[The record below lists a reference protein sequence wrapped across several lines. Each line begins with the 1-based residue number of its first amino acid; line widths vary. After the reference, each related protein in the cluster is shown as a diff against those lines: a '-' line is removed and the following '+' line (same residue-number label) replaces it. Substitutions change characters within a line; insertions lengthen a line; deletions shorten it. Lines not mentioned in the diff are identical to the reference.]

1 MKKVKKKRRKNLY
14 TCGKNTR
21 GRNLSCFKND
31 KQDISP
37 PYKNLHTFTHSLNFP
52 LPEAQSSPLLLV
64 SKLLHKNAK
73 CSGFNL
79 HCCFFFFVNLK
90 EQMQL
95 GFLGGLSFSY
105 SLYFTSFKP
114 IKAPTKMAA
123 STAHS
128 LCPYGLYCRPNP
140 RHRYISCSVG
150 SPTPLGTRR
159 TKVPRKKSGRLDGAR
174 KSMEDSVQRKMEQFY
189 EGTAGPPL
197 RVLPIG
203 GLGEIGMNCML
214 VGNYDRYIL
223 IDAGVMFPD
232 YDELGVQKI
241 IPDTTFIKKWSHKI
255 EAVVITH
262 GHEDHIGALPWVIP
276 ALDSHTPIYASS
288 FTMELIKKRL
298 KENGI
303 FVPSRLKIFKTRKR
317 FMAGPFEIEPL
328 RVTHSIPD
336 CCGLVLRC
344 ADGTILHTGDWKI
357 DESPLDGKIF
367 DRQFLEDLSKEGVT
381 LMMSDSTN
389 VLSPGR
395 TISESSVADALLR
408 HISAAKGRIITTQFA
423 SNIHRLGSV
432 KAAADLTGRKLV
444 FVGMSLRTYL
454 DAAWKDGKAPI
465 DPSTLVKVED
475 IDAYAPKDLI
485 IVTTGSQA
493 EPRAALNLASY
504 GSSHSFKLNKEDVI
518 LYSAKVI
525 PGNESRVMKMLNR
538 ISEIG
543 STIVMGKN
551 EGLHTSGHGYRGEL
565 EEVLKIVKPQ
575 HFLPIHGELLFL
587 KEHELLGKSTG
598 IRHTTVIKNGE
609 MLGVSHLR
617 NRRVL
622 SNGFSSLGKENLQLM
637 YSDGD
642 KAYGTSTELCIDER
656 LRIASDGIIVV
667 SMEILRPQKIDGI
680 MENSLKGKI
689 RITTRCLW
697 LDKGKLLDALHKAA
711 HAALSSCPVNCPLG
725 HMERTVSEV
734 LRKMVRKYSG
744 KRPEVIAIALENP
757 AGVFS
762 DELNERLSGNYNVGF
777 EIPTLRK
784 VVDGHPKRSQP
795 NKIKAED
802 DSNLHL
808 ENTSEQSLEVSDG
821 EVEKL
826 LPEEDTTTSSPD
838 SLERHTP
845 NSEGSD
851 EFWKSFITSSSPVN
865 NLVNDN
871 NGLVPK
877 KEYKSQLKSD
887 GTASSGDD
895 SEMPSSQPKSSKPA
909 KRNKWKPEEVKKL
922 IKMRG
927 KLHSRFQVV
936 KGRMALWE
944 EISTSLMAE
953 GISRSPGQCKSL
965 WTSLV
970 QKYEESKGEKKSH
983 KEWPYFEDMS
993 KVFSDFEATAT
1004 K

>member
-1 MKKVKKKRRKNLY
+1 
-14 TCGKNTR
+14 
-21 GRNLSCFKND
+21 
-31 KQDISP
+31 
-37 PYKNLHTFTHSLNFP
+37 
-52 LPEAQSSPLLLV
+52 
-64 SKLLHKNAK
+64 
-73 CSGFNL
+73 
-79 HCCFFFFVNLK
+79 
-90 EQMQL
+90 
-95 GFLGGLSFSY
+95 
-105 SLYFTSFKP
+105 
-114 IKAPTKMAA
+114 MAA
-123 STAHS
+123 STALS
-128 LCPYGLYCRPNP
+128 LCPYIFSRRPGPKN
-140 RHRYISCSVG
+140 RYFSCSTG
-150 SPTPLGTRR
+150 SSTPIGTRR
-159 TKVPRKKSGRLDGAR
+159 TEVPRKYSGRLEGA
-174 KSMEDSVQRKMEQFY
+174 KTSMEDSVHRKMEQFY
-189 EGTAGPPL
+189 EGNAGPPL

-232 YDELGVQKI
+232 YDEPGVQKI

-276 ALDSHTPIYASS
+276 ALDPHTPIFASS

-303 FVPSRLKIFKTRKR
+303 FVPSRLKVFKIRKR

-357 DESPLDGKIF
+357 DESPLDGDVF
-367 DRQFLEDLSKEGVT
+367 DRQFLEELSKEGVT

-395 TISESSVADALLR
+395 TISERVVADALLR
-408 HISAAKGRIITTQFA
+408 HISNAKGRIITTQFA

-465 DPSTLVKVED
+465 DPSTLVKAED

-504 GSSHSFKLNKEDVI
+504 GSSHAFKLNKEDVV

-538 ISEIG
+538 ISDIG

-575 HFLPIHGELLFL
+575 HFLPVHGELVFL

-622 SNGFSSLGKENLQLM
+622 SNGFRSLGKENLQLM

-642 KAYGTSTELCIDER
+642 KAFGTSTELCIDER
-656 LRIASDGIIVV
+656 LRIASDGIVVV

-680 MENSLKGKI
+680 TGNSLKGKI

-711 HAALSSCPVNCPLG
+711 HAALSSCPVNCPLA

-744 KRPEVIAIALENP
+744 KRPEVIAIASENP
-757 AGVFS
+757 AGVLS
-762 DELNERLSGNYNVGF
+762 DELNEKLSGNSDVGF
-777 EIPTLRK
+777 GIPTSRK
-784 VVDGHPKRSQP
+784 VVDGHPKRRQP
-795 NKIKAED
+795 NKIRAEEDEVGVGGD
-802 DSNLHL
+802 D
-808 ENTSEQSLEVSDG
+808 
-821 EVEKL
+821 EVETF
-826 LPEEDTTTSSPD
+826 LPEEVTTTSSPD
-838 SLERHTP
+838 HTDS
-845 NSEGSD
+845 SEDSD
-851 EFWKSFITSSSPVN
+851 EFWKSFIISSPVDKLEN
-865 NLVNDN
+865 GN
-871 NGLVPK
+871 NGFVP
-877 KEYKSQLKSD
+877 
-887 GTASSGDD
+887 SSGDD
-895 SEMPSSQPKSSKPA
+895 FKRPYSKSKLLKPA
-909 KRNKWKPEEVKKL
+909 KRNKWKPEELKKL
-922 IKMRG
+922 IEMRG
-927 KLHSRFQVV
+927 ELHGRFQVV
-936 KGRMALWE
+936 KGRMVLWE
-944 EISTSLMAE
+944 EVSANLSAD
-953 GISRSPGQCKSL
+953 GVNRSPMQCKST
-965 WTSLV
+965 WASLV
-970 QKYEESKGEKKSH
+970 QKYEEIKSEKKSH
-983 KEWPYFEDMS
+983 EGWPYFEEMDRIL
-993 KVFSDFEATAT
+993 SDEFEATQQPQND
-1004 K
+1004 

>member
-1 MKKVKKKRRKNLY
+1 
-14 TCGKNTR
+14 
-21 GRNLSCFKND
+21 
-31 KQDISP
+31 
-37 PYKNLHTFTHSLNFP
+37 
-52 LPEAQSSPLLLV
+52 
-64 SKLLHKNAK
+64 
-73 CSGFNL
+73 
-79 HCCFFFFVNLK
+79 
-90 EQMQL
+90 
-95 GFLGGLSFSY
+95 
-105 SLYFTSFKP
+105 
-114 IKAPTKMAA
+114 MAA
-123 STAHS
+123 STALS
-128 LCPYGLYCRPNP
+128 LCPYILSRRPTP
-140 RHRYISCSVG
+140 RKRLFSCSVG
-150 SPTPLGTRR
+150 STTPIGTRR
-159 TKVPRKKSGRLDGAR
+159 TNVPRRSSGRLDGAR

-276 ALDSHTPIYASS
+276 ALDPHTPIYASS

-303 FVPSRLKIFKTRKR
+303 FVPSRLKVFKMRKR
-317 FMAGPFEIEPL
+317 FTAGPFEIEPL

-357 DESPLDGKIF
+357 DESPLDGNIF

-395 TISESSVADALLR
+395 TTSERVVADALLR
-408 HISAAKGRIITTQFA
+408 HISNAKGRIITTQFA

-432 KAAADLTGRKLV
+432 KVAADLTGRKLV

-465 DPSTLVKVED
+465 DPSTLVKAED

-543 STIVMGKN
+543 STIVMGRN

-575 HFLPIHGELLFL
+575 HFLPIHGELVFL

-598 IRHTTVIKNGE
+598 VRHTTVIKNGE

-617 NRRVL
+617 NRKVL

-642 KAYGTSTELCIDER
+642 KAFGTSTELCIDER

-680 MENSLKGKI
+680 IENSLKGKI

-711 HAALSSCPVNCPLG
+711 HAALSSCPVNCPLA

-757 AGVFS
+757 AGVLS
-762 DELNERLSGNYNVGF
+762 DELNEKLSGNSNVGF
-777 EIPTLRK
+777 GIPAVRK
-784 VVDGHPKRSQP
+784 VMDGHPKRREP
-795 NKIKAED
+795 NKIKAEN
-802 DSNLHL
+802 DSNLHI
-808 ENTSEQSLEVSDG
+808 ENTSEQNLIVGND
-821 EVEKL
+821 VETF
-826 LPEEDTTTSSPD
+826 LPEEVTTSSSPD
-838 SLERHTP
+838 HAERHTR
-845 NSEGSD
+845 STEDSD
-851 EFWKSFITSSSPVN
+851 EFWKPFIKSSSPID
-865 NLVNDN
+865 NLENDN
-871 NGLVPK
+871 NGFIPI
-877 KEYKSQLKSD
+877 EEHKSELKSD
-887 GTASSGDD
+887 DAASSGDV
-895 SEMPSSQPKSSKPA
+895 SELLSSQLKSSKPA
-909 KRNKWKPEEVKKL
+909 KRNKWTSEEVKKL

-927 KLHSRFQVV
+927 ELHSRFQVV

-944 EISTSLMAE
+944 EISASLLAD
-953 GISRSPGQCKSL
+953 GISRSPVQCKSR
-965 WTSLV
+965 WASLV
-970 QKYEESKGEKKSH
+970 QKYEVCSFSSV
-983 KEWPYFEDMS
+983 YF
-993 KVFSDFEATAT
+993 T
-1004 K
+1004 KLQVIYITIFIPG

>member
-1 MKKVKKKRRKNLY
+1 
-14 TCGKNTR
+14 
-21 GRNLSCFKND
+21 
-31 KQDISP
+31 
-37 PYKNLHTFTHSLNFP
+37 
-52 LPEAQSSPLLLV
+52 
-64 SKLLHKNAK
+64 
-73 CSGFNL
+73 
-79 HCCFFFFVNLK
+79 
-90 EQMQL
+90 
-95 GFLGGLSFSY
+95 
-105 SLYFTSFKP
+105 
-114 IKAPTKMAA
+114 
-123 STAHS
+123 
-128 LCPYGLYCRPNP
+128 
-140 RHRYISCSVG
+140 
-150 SPTPLGTRR
+150 
-159 TKVPRKKSGRLDGAR
+159 
-174 KSMEDSVQRKMEQFY
+174 MEDSVQRKMEQFY

-197 RVLPIG
+197 RVLPMG

-241 IPDTTFIKKWSHKI
+241 IPDTAFIKKWSHKI

-276 ALDSHTPIYASS
+276 ALDPHTPIYASS

-303 FVPSRLKIFKTRKR
+303 FVPSRLKEFKIRNR

-367 DRQFLEDLSKEGVT
+367 DRQFLEELSKEGVT

-395 TISESSVADALLR
+395 TISERSVADALLR
-408 HISAAKGRIITTQFA
+408 RISAAKGRIITTQFA

-504 GSSHSFKLNKEDVI
+504 GSSHSLKLNKEDVI

-642 KAYGTSTELCIDER
+642 KAFGTSTELCIDER

-667 SMEILRPQKIDGI
+667 SMDILRPQKIDGI
-680 MENSLKGKI
+680 TGNSLKGKI

-711 HAALSSCPVNCPLG
+711 HAALSSCPVNCPLA

-744 KRPEVIAIALENP
+744 KRPEVIVIALENP
-757 AGVFS
+757 AGVLS
-762 DELNERLSGNYNVGF
+762 DELNEKLSGNSDVGF
-777 EIPTLRK
+777 GLPTLRK
-784 VVDGHPKRSQP
+784 VVDGHPKRRQP
-795 NKIKAED
+795 NKIKAEED
-802 DSNLHL
+802 DSTLHL
-808 ENTSEQSLEVSDG
+808 ENASEQNLIVGDG
-821 EVEKL
+821 EFERF
-826 LPEEDTTTSSPD
+826 LPDEVTTTSSPD
-838 SLERHTP
+838 FGEGYTP
-845 NSEGSD
+845 NSEDSD
-851 EFWKSFITSSSPVN
+851 EFWKSFITTSSLDD
-865 NLVNDN
+865 NLEKDN

-877 KEYKSQLKSD
+877 EEHKSELKSD

-895 SEMPSSQPKSSKPA
+895 SEIPSSRPKSSKPA
-909 KRNKWKPEEVKKL
+909 NRNKWKPEEVKKL

-927 KLHSRFQVV
+927 ELHSRFQVV

-944 EISTSLMAE
+944 EISASLLTE
-953 GISRSPGQCKSL
+953 GISRSPAQCKYL
-965 WTSLV
+965 WASLV
-970 QKYEESKGEKKSH
+970 QKYEESKSEKKSH
-983 KEWPYFEDMS
+983 KGWPYLEDMN
-993 KVFSDFEATAT
+993 KVLSGFEATAT

>member
-1 MKKVKKKRRKNLY
+1 MQSVFPE
-14 TCGKNTR
+14 G
-21 GRNLSCFKND
+21 
-31 KQDISP
+31 
-37 PYKNLHTFTHSLNFP
+37 FP
-52 LPEAQSSPLLLV
+52 LSRRLSLSPR
-64 SKLLHKNAK
+64 
-73 CSGFNL
+73 
-79 HCCFFFFVNLK
+79 
-90 EQMQL
+90 
-95 GFLGGLSFSY
+95 
-105 SLYFTSFKP
+105 
-114 IKAPTKMAA
+114 MAA
-123 STAHS
+123 FGALS
-128 LCPYGLYCRPNP
+128 LCPCSLLWRPNP
-140 RHRYISCSVG
+140 TNKRSVSCSLG
-150 SPTPLGTRR
+150 SQTSTGTGRS
-159 TKVPRKKSGRLDGAR
+159 KVPRKRSGMKEGAR
-174 KSMEDSVQRKMEQFY
+174 TSMEDSVQRKMEEFY
-189 EGTAGPPL
+189 EGSDGPPL

-241 IPDTTFIKKWSHKI
+241 TPDTTFIKRWSHKI

-276 ALDSHTPIYASS
+276 ALDSRTPIFASS

-303 FVPSRLKIFKTRKR
+303 FVSSRLKLFRTRRK
-317 FMAGPFEIEPL
+317 FMAGPFEIEPI

-357 DESPLDGKIF
+357 DETPLDGKVF
-367 DRQFLEDLSKEGVT
+367 DREALEELSKEGVT

-389 VLSPGR
+389 ILSPGR
-395 TISESSVADALLR
+395 TMSESVVADALLR
-408 HISAAKGRIITTQFA
+408 RISAAKGRVITTQFA

-465 DPSTLVKVED
+465 DPSTLFSVKVED
-475 IDAYAPKDLI
+475 IDAYAPKDLL

-504 GSSHSFKLNKEDVI
+504 GGSHSLKLTKEDVI

-543 STIVMGKN
+543 TPIVMGKN
-551 EGLHTSGHGYRGEL
+551 ECLHTSGHGHRGEL
-565 EEVLKIVKPQ
+565 EEILQIVKPQ

-587 KEHELLGKSTG
+587 KEHELLGRSTG
-598 IRHTTVIKNGE
+598 IRHTCVIKNGE

-622 SNGFSSLGKENLQLM
+622 SSGFTSLGKESLQLM

-642 KAYGTSTELCIDER
+642 KAFGTSTELCIDER
-656 LRIASDGIIVV
+656 QRIALDGIIVV
-667 SMEILRPQKIDGI
+667 SMEILRGQDADGLI
-680 MENSLKGKI
+680 ENSLKGKI

-711 HAALSSCPVNCPLG
+711 HAALSSCPVNCPLA
-725 HMERTVSEV
+725 HMERTVAEV

-744 KRPEVIAIALENP
+744 KRPEVIAIAVENP
-757 AGVFS
+757 EAVLS
-762 DELNERLSGNYNVGF
+762 DELNARLSGKSHVDFGMSA
-777 EIPTLRK
+777 LRK
-784 VVDGHPKRSQP
+784 VVDGRQKEIDGHPKEKQSNR
-795 NKIKAED
+795 KRAEED
-802 DSNLHL
+802 IASIHL
-808 ENTSEQSLEVSDG
+808 ENTSQQSLEG
-821 EVEKL
+821 EYTELESL
-826 LPEEDTTTSSPD
+826 LPEEDTTISSSSLTEQLLPD
-838 SLERHTP
+838 S
-845 NSEGSD
+845 NDSD
-851 EFWKSFITSSSPVN
+851 DFWKVFTSSSPVDK
-865 NLVNDN
+865 VAKAN
-871 NGLVPK
+871 NGFVPHTK
-877 KEYKSQLKSD
+877 HVSQVEKV
-887 GTASSGDD
+887 GTESGKDD
-895 SEMPSSQPKSSKPA
+895 SLKLSNAQPKSKPV
-909 KRNKWKPEEVKKL
+909 KRNKWKPEDVKKL

-927 KLHSRFQVV
+927 ELHSRFQVV

-944 EISTSLMAE
+944 EISGNLLGD
-953 GISRSPGQCKSL
+953 GITRSAGECKSL

-970 QKYEESKGEKKSH
+970 QKYEETKSGKKS
-983 KEWPYFEDMS
+983 KKSWPYFEEMDR
-993 KVFSDFEATAT
+993 VFSDTDAMAT

>member
-1 MKKVKKKRRKNLY
+1 
-14 TCGKNTR
+14 
-21 GRNLSCFKND
+21 
-31 KQDISP
+31 
-37 PYKNLHTFTHSLNFP
+37 
-52 LPEAQSSPLLLV
+52 
-64 SKLLHKNAK
+64 
-73 CSGFNL
+73 
-79 HCCFFFFVNLK
+79 
-90 EQMQL
+90 
-95 GFLGGLSFSY
+95 
-105 SLYFTSFKP
+105 
-114 IKAPTKMAA
+114 MAA
-123 STAHS
+123 FSALS
-128 LCPYGLYCRPNP
+128 LCPYGFTCRPSP
-140 RHRYISCSVG
+140 RKRSILCSV
-150 SPTPLGTRR
+150 SSSTTLGTH
-159 TKVPRKKSGRLDGAR
+159 TSKVPRKRSGRLEGAG
-174 KSMEDSVQRKMEQFY
+174 KSMEDSVKRKLEQFY
-189 EGTAGPPL
+189 EGSSGPPL

-241 IPDTTFIKKWSHKI
+241 IPDTTFIKRWSHKI
-255 EAVVITH
+255 EAVIITH

-303 FVPSRLKIFKTRKR
+303 FVPSRLNIFKTRRK
-317 FMAGPFEIEPL
+317 FMAGPFEVEPIT
-328 RVTHSIPD
+328 VTHSIPD

-357 DESPLDGKIF
+357 DESPLDGKVF
-367 DRQFLEDLSKEGVT
+367 DRQALEELSKEGVT

-389 VLSPGR
+389 VMSPGR
-395 TISESSVADALLR
+395 TISETVVADSLLR
-408 HISAAKGRIITTQFA
+408 RISAAKGRVITTQFA

-475 IDAYAPKDLI
+475 IDAYAPKDLL

-504 GSSHSFKLNKEDVI
+504 GSSHSFKLTKEDII

-538 ISEIG
+538 ISDIG
-543 STIVMGKN
+543 STIVMGRN
-551 EGLHTSGHGYRGEL
+551 EMLHTSGHGYRGEL
-565 EEVLKIVKPQ
+565 EEVLKLVKPQ

-622 SNGFSSLGKENLQLM
+622 SNGFISLGKESLQLM
-637 YSDGD
+637 YCDGD
-642 KAYGTSTELCIDER
+642 KAFGTSTELCIEER

-667 SMEILRPQKIDGI
+667 SMEILRPQNDDL
-680 MENSLKGKI
+680 MENRLRGKI

-697 LDKGKLLDALHKAA
+697 LDKGKLLDAIYRAA
-711 HAALSSCPVNCPLG
+711 HAALSSCPVNCPLA

-744 KRPEVIAIALENP
+744 KRPEVITVATENP
-757 AGVFS
+757 AAVLS
-762 DELNERLSGNYNVGF
+762 NDLSERLSGDSHVGF
-777 EIPTLRK
+777 GVSALRK
-784 VVDGHPKRSQP
+784 VVEKHPKSSLS
-795 NKIKAED
+795 NKMQAEG
-802 DSNLHL
+802 SHIR
-808 ENTSEQSLEVSDG
+808 EKSEHNLEVDDTEDG
-821 EVEKL
+821 TL
-826 LPEEDTTTSSPD
+826 LPEEDTPVSSLD
-838 SLERHTP
+838 STERLASKT
-845 NSEGSD
+845 EDSD
-851 EFWKSFITSSSPVN
+851 DFWKTFVKSPSPVESEA
-865 NLVNDN
+865 DSR
-871 NGLVPK
+871 GHITEI
-877 KEYKSQLKSD
+877 KED
-887 GTASSGDD
+887 GSESSGDD
-895 SEMPSSQPKSSKPA
+895 SKTENSLPKSSKRV
-909 KRNKWKPEEVKKL
+909 KGNKWKPEEVKQL
-922 IKMRG
+922 IRMRG
-927 KLHSRFQVV
+927 ELHARFQVV

-944 EISTSLMAE
+944 EISASLMAD
-953 GISRSPGQCKSL
+953 GINRSPGQCKSL
-965 WTSLV
+965 WASLV
-970 QKYEESKGEKKSH
+970 RKYEESKNVKKIRKS
-983 KEWPYFEDMS
+983 WPYFEDVS
-993 KVFSDFEATAT
+993 NILSDSAATAT

>member
-1 MKKVKKKRRKNLY
+1 MQSV
-14 TCGKNTR
+14 
-21 GRNLSCFKND
+21 
-31 KQDISP
+31 
-37 PYKNLHTFTHSLNFP
+37 FP
-52 LPEAQSSPLLLV
+52 EGSPL
-64 SKLLHKNAK
+64 SRR
-73 CSGFNL
+73 
-79 HCCFFFFVNLK
+79 
-90 EQMQL
+90 
-95 GFLGGLSFSY
+95 LSLS
-105 SLYFTSFKP
+105 P
-114 IKAPTKMAA
+114 RMAA
-123 STAHS
+123 FGTLS
-128 LCPYGLYCRPNP
+128 LCPCSLLWRPNP
-140 RHRYISCSVG
+140 TNKRSVSCSLG
-150 SPTPLGTRR
+150 SQTSTGAARS
-159 TKVPRKKSGRLDGAR
+159 KVPRKRSGIKEGAR
-174 KSMEDSVQRKMEQFY
+174 TSMEDSVQRKMEEFY
-189 EGTAGPPL
+189 EGSDGPPL

-241 IPDTTFIKKWSHKI
+241 TPDTSFIKRWSHKI

-276 ALDSHTPIYASS
+276 ALDSRTPIFASS

-303 FVPSRLKIFKTRKR
+303 FVSSRLKVFRTRRK
-317 FMAGPFEIEPL
+317 FIAGPFEIEPI

-357 DESPLDGKIF
+357 DETPLDGKVF
-367 DRQFLEDLSKEGVT
+367 DREALEELSNEGVT

-389 VLSPGR
+389 ILSPGR
-395 TISESSVADALLR
+395 TMSESVVADALLR
-408 HISAAKGRIITTQFA
+408 RISAAKGRVITTQFA

-475 IDAYAPKDLI
+475 IDAYAPKDLL

-504 GSSHSFKLNKEDVI
+504 GGSHSLKLSKEDII

-543 STIVMGKN
+543 TPIVMGKN
-551 EGLHTSGHGYRGEL
+551 ECLHTSGHGHRGEL
-565 EEVLKIVKPQ
+565 EEILQIVKPQ

-587 KEHELLGKSTG
+587 KEHELLGRSTG
-598 IRHTTVIKNGE
+598 IRHTCVIKNGE

-622 SNGFSSLGKENLQLM
+622 SSGFTSLGKESLQLM

-642 KAYGTSTELCIDER
+642 KAFGTSTELCIDER
-656 LRIASDGIIVV
+656 QRIALDGIIVI
-667 SMEILRPQKIDGI
+667 SMEILRGQDADGLI
-680 MENSLKGKI
+680 ENSLKGKI

-711 HAALSSCPVNCPLG
+711 HAALSSCPVNCPLA
-725 HMERTVSEV
+725 HMERTVAEV

-744 KRPEVIAIALENP
+744 KRPEVIAIAVENP
-757 AGVFS
+757 EAVLS
-762 DELNERLSGNYNVGF
+762 DELNARLSGKSHVDFGM
-777 EIPTLRK
+777 PALRK
-784 VVDGHPKRSQP
+784 VVDGRLKEIDGHPKEKQSDRMH
-795 NKIKAED
+795 AEED
-802 DSNLHL
+802 IASIHL
-808 ENTSEQSLEVSDG
+808 ENTSQQGEYTELER
-821 EVEKL
+821 L
-826 LPEEDTTTSSPD
+826 LPEEDTTTSSSSSTEQLLPD
-838 SLERHTP
+838 S
-845 NSEGSD
+845 NDSD
-851 EFWKSFITSSSPVN
+851 DFWKVFTSSSPVDK
-865 NLVNDN
+865 VAKAN
-871 NGLVPK
+871 NGFVPHTK
-877 KEYKSQLKSD
+877 HVSQVEKV
-887 GTASSGDD
+887 GTESVKDD
-895 SEMPSSQPKSSKPA
+895 SLKLSNAQPKSKPV
-909 KRNKWKPEEVKKL
+909 KRNKWKPEDVKKL

-927 KLHSRFQVV
+927 ELHSRFQVV

-944 EISTSLMAE
+944 EISGNLLGD
-953 GISRSPGQCKSL
+953 GITRSAGECKSL

-970 QKYEESKGEKKSH
+970 QKYEETKSGKKSR
-983 KEWPYFEDMS
+983 KSWPYFEEMDR
-993 KVFSDFEATAT
+993 VFSDTDAMAT

>member
-1 MKKVKKKRRKNLY
+1 
-14 TCGKNTR
+14 
-21 GRNLSCFKND
+21 
-31 KQDISP
+31 
-37 PYKNLHTFTHSLNFP
+37 
-52 LPEAQSSPLLLV
+52 
-64 SKLLHKNAK
+64 
-73 CSGFNL
+73 
-79 HCCFFFFVNLK
+79 
-90 EQMQL
+90 MQL
-95 GFLGGLSFSY
+95 GFLGGLSLS
-105 SLYFTSFKP
+105 TSKLSQ
-114 IKAPTKMAA
+114 KMAA
-123 STAHS
+123 CIALSP
-128 LCPYGLYCRPNP
+128 CPYAFSCRRSP
-140 RHRYISCSVG
+140 RRRSISFSL
-150 SPTPLGTRR
+150 SSATPSGARR
-159 TKVPRKKSGRLDGAR
+159 TKVPRKRSGRLEGVG

-189 EGTAGPPL
+189 EGATGPPL

-214 VGNYDRYIL
+214 VGHYDRYIL

-241 IPDTTFIKKWSHKI
+241 IPDTTFIKRWSHKI

-276 ALDSHTPIYASS
+276 ALDSCTPIYASS

-303 FVPSRLKIFKTRKR
+303 FVPSRLKVFRTRRR
-317 FMAGPFEIEPL
+317 FMAGPFEIEPI

-357 DESPLDGKIF
+357 DESPLDGKVF
-367 DRQFLEDLSKEGVT
+367 DREALEELSKEGVT

-389 VLSPGR
+389 VMSPGR
-395 TISESSVADALLR
+395 TISEQTVADALLR

-504 GSSHSFKLNKEDVI
+504 GGSHSFKLTKEDVI

-543 STIVMGKN
+543 SNIVMGKN

-565 EEVLKIVKPQ
+565 EEVLQIVKPQ

-598 IRHTTVIKNGE
+598 IRHTTVIRNGE

-622 SNGFSSLGKENLQLM
+622 SSGFISLGKENLQLM

-642 KAYGTSTELCIDER
+642 KAFGTSSELCIDER

-667 SMEILRPQKIDGI
+667 SMEILRPQKVNGI
-680 MENSLKGKI
+680 IENSIKGKI

-711 HAALSSCPVNCPLG
+711 HAALSSCPVSCPLA

-744 KRPEVIAIALENP
+744 KRPEVIAIAIENP
-757 AGVFS
+757 AGVLA
-762 DELNERLSGNYNVGF
+762 DELNAKLSVGDATTSIDLG
-777 EIPTLRK
+777 ETYSSS
-784 VVDGHPKRSQP
+784 V
-795 NKIKAED
+795 E
-802 DSNLHL
+802 DSN
-808 ENTSEQSLEVSDG
+808 D
-821 EVEKL
+821 
-826 LPEEDTTTSSPD
+826 
-838 SLERHTP
+838 
-845 NSEGSD
+845 
-851 EFWKSFITSSSPVN
+851 FWKSFITPSTSSSLVDEIDTDGFVPEEQNKVGIN
-865 NLVNDN
+865 NDDTESNEDELDMPN
-871 NGLVPK
+871 
-877 KEYKSQLKSD
+877 SQS
-887 GTASSGDD
+887 
-895 SEMPSSQPKSSKPA
+895 KSSKRA
-909 KRNKWKPEEVKKL
+909 KRNKWKPGEVKKL
-922 IKMRG
+922 ITLRG
-927 KLHSRFQVV
+927 ELHDRFKVV

-944 EISTSLMAE
+944 EISTSLVAND
-953 GISRSPGQCKSL
+953 IDRSPGQCKSL
-965 WTSLV
+965 WASLV
-970 QKYEESKGEKKSH
+970 QKYEESMSDEKSQKD
-983 KEWPYFEDMS
+983 WPYFEDM
-993 KVFSDFEATAT
+993 KRVLSDNKTMTT

>member
-1 MKKVKKKRRKNLY
+1 
-14 TCGKNTR
+14 
-21 GRNLSCFKND
+21 
-31 KQDISP
+31 
-37 PYKNLHTFTHSLNFP
+37 
-52 LPEAQSSPLLLV
+52 
-64 SKLLHKNAK
+64 
-73 CSGFNL
+73 
-79 HCCFFFFVNLK
+79 
-90 EQMQL
+90 
-95 GFLGGLSFSY
+95 
-105 SLYFTSFKP
+105 
-114 IKAPTKMAA
+114 MAA
-123 STAHS
+123 STALS
-128 LCPYGLYCRPNP
+128 LCPYILSRRPTP
-140 RHRYISCSVG
+140 RKRLFSCSVG
-150 SPTPLGTRR
+150 STTPIGTRR
-159 TKVPRKKSGRLDGAR
+159 TNVPRRSSGRLDGAR

-276 ALDSHTPIYASS
+276 ALDPHTPIYASS

-303 FVPSRLKIFKTRKR
+303 FVPSRLKVFKMRKR
-317 FMAGPFEIEPL
+317 FTAGPFEIEPL

-357 DESPLDGKIF
+357 DESPLDGNIF

-395 TISESSVADALLR
+395 TTSERVVADALLR
-408 HISAAKGRIITTQFA
+408 HISNAKGRIITTQFA

-432 KAAADLTGRKLV
+432 KVAADLTGRKLV

-465 DPSTLVKVED
+465 DPSTLVKAED

-543 STIVMGKN
+543 STIVMGRN

-575 HFLPIHGELLFL
+575 HFLPIHGELVFL

-598 IRHTTVIKNGE
+598 VRHTTVIKNGE

-617 NRRVL
+617 NRKVL

-642 KAYGTSTELCIDER
+642 KAFGTSTELCIDER

-680 MENSLKGKI
+680 IENSLKGKI

-711 HAALSSCPVNCPLG
+711 HAALSSCPVNCPLA

-757 AGVFS
+757 AGVLS
-762 DELNERLSGNYNVGF
+762 DELNEKLSGNSNVGF
-777 EIPTLRK
+777 GIPAVRK
-784 VVDGHPKRSQP
+784 VMDGHPKRREP
-795 NKIKAED
+795 NKIKAEN
-802 DSNLHL
+802 DSNLHI
-808 ENTSEQSLEVSDG
+808 ENTSEQNLIGWSMSSCLIPFKLSLFHASVYCMISVHRYHICVYIFG
-821 EVEKL
+821 NPLMFIL
-826 LPEEDTTTSSPD
+826 L
-838 SLERHTP
+838 
-845 NSEGSD
+845 
-851 EFWKSFITSSSPVN
+851 
-865 NLVNDN
+865 
-871 NGLVPK
+871 
-877 KEYKSQLKSD
+877 LKHHC
-887 GTASSGDD
+887 
-895 SEMPSSQPKSSKPA
+895 
-909 KRNKWKPEEVKKL
+909 N
-922 IKMRG
+922 
-927 KLHSRFQVV
+927 
-936 KGRMALWE
+936 
-944 EISTSLMAE
+944 
-953 GISRSPGQCKSL
+953 
-965 WTSLV
+965 
-970 QKYEESKGEKKSH
+970 
-983 KEWPYFEDMS
+983 
-993 KVFSDFEATAT
+993 
-1004 K
+1004 

>member
-1 MKKVKKKRRKNLY
+1 
-14 TCGKNTR
+14 
-21 GRNLSCFKND
+21 
-31 KQDISP
+31 
-37 PYKNLHTFTHSLNFP
+37 
-52 LPEAQSSPLLLV
+52 
-64 SKLLHKNAK
+64 
-73 CSGFNL
+73 
-79 HCCFFFFVNLK
+79 
-90 EQMQL
+90 
-95 GFLGGLSFSY
+95 
-105 SLYFTSFKP
+105 
-114 IKAPTKMAA
+114 MAA
-123 STAHS
+123 STALS
-128 LCPYGLYCRPNP
+128 LCPYILSRRPTP
-140 RHRYISCSVG
+140 RKRLFSCFVG
-150 SPTPLGTRR
+150 STTPIGTRR
-159 TKVPRKKSGRLDGAR
+159 TNVPRRSSGRLDGAR

-241 IPDTTFIKKWSHKI
+241 TPDTTFIKKWSHKI

-276 ALDSHTPIYASS
+276 ALDPHTPIYASS

-303 FVPSRLKIFKTRKR
+303 FVPSRLKVFKMRKR
-317 FMAGPFEIEPL
+317 FTAGPFEIEPL

-357 DESPLDGKIF
+357 DESPLDGNIF

-395 TISESSVADALLR
+395 TTSERVVADALLR
-408 HISAAKGRIITTQFA
+408 HISNAKGRIITTQFA

-465 DPSTLVKVED
+465 DPSTLVKAED

-543 STIVMGKN
+543 STIVMGRN

-575 HFLPIHGELLFL
+575 HFLPIHGELVFL

-598 IRHTTVIKNGE
+598 VRHTTVIKNGE

-617 NRRVL
+617 NRKVL

-642 KAYGTSTELCIDER
+642 KAFGTSTELCIDER

-680 MENSLKGKI
+680 IENSLKGKI

-711 HAALSSCPVNCPLG
+711 HAALSSCPVNCPLA

-757 AGVFS
+757 AGVLS
-762 DELNERLSGNYNVGF
+762 DELNEKLSGNSNVGF
-777 EIPTLRK
+777 GIPAVRK
-784 VVDGHPKRSQP
+784 VMDGHPKRREP
-795 NKIKAED
+795 NKIKAEN
-802 DSNLHL
+802 DSNLHI
-808 ENTSEQSLEVSDG
+808 ENTSEQNLIVGND
-821 EVEKL
+821 VETF
-826 LPEEDTTTSSPD
+826 LPEEVTTSSSPD
-838 SLERHTP
+838 HAERHTR
-845 NSEGSD
+845 STEDSD
-851 EFWKSFITSSSPVN
+851 EFWKPFIKSSSPID
-865 NLVNDN
+865 NLENDN
-871 NGLVPK
+871 NGFIPI
-877 KEYKSQLKSD
+877 EEHKSELKSD
-887 GTASSGDD
+887 DATSSGDV
-895 SEMPSSQPKSSKPA
+895 SELLSSQLKSSKPA
-909 KRNKWKPEEVKKL
+909 KRNKWTSEEVKKL

-927 KLHSRFQVV
+927 ELHSRFQVL

-944 EISTSLMAE
+944 EISASLLAD
-953 GISRSPGQCKSL
+953 GISRSPVQCKSR
-965 WTSLV
+965 WASLV
-970 QKYEESKGEKKSH
+970 QKYEEIRSEKKSH
-983 KEWPYFEDMS
+983 KDWPYFEEMNKILSD
-993 KVFSDFEATAT
+993 DFEAAAT
-1004 K
+1004 

>member
-1 MKKVKKKRRKNLY
+1 
-14 TCGKNTR
+14 
-21 GRNLSCFKND
+21 
-31 KQDISP
+31 
-37 PYKNLHTFTHSLNFP
+37 
-52 LPEAQSSPLLLV
+52 
-64 SKLLHKNAK
+64 
-73 CSGFNL
+73 
-79 HCCFFFFVNLK
+79 
-90 EQMQL
+90 
-95 GFLGGLSFSY
+95 
-105 SLYFTSFKP
+105 
-114 IKAPTKMAA
+114 MAA
-123 STAHS
+123 STALS
-128 LCPYGLYCRPNP
+128 LCPYILSRRPTP
-140 RHRYISCSVG
+140 RKRRFSCSVG
-150 SPTPLGTRR
+150 STTPIGTRR
-159 TKVPRKKSGRLDGAR
+159 TNVPRRSSGRLDGAR

-276 ALDSHTPIYASS
+276 ALDPHTPIYASS

-303 FVPSRLKIFKTRKR
+303 FVPSRLKVFKMRKR
-317 FMAGPFEIEPL
+317 FAAGPFEIEPL

-357 DESPLDGKIF
+357 DESPLDGNIF

-395 TISESSVADALLR
+395 TTSERVVADALLR
-408 HISAAKGRIITTQFA
+408 HISNAKGRIITTQFA

-465 DPSTLVKVED
+465 DPSTLVKAED

-543 STIVMGKN
+543 STIVMGRN

-575 HFLPIHGELLFL
+575 HFLPIHGELVFL

-598 IRHTTVIKNGE
+598 VRHTTVIKNGE

-617 NRRVL
+617 NRKVL
-622 SNGFSSLGKENLQLM
+622 SNGFSSLGKENLLLM

-642 KAYGTSTELCIDER
+642 KAFGTSTELCIDER

-680 MENSLKGKI
+680 IENSLKGKI

-711 HAALSSCPVNCPLG
+711 HAALSSCPVNCPLA

-757 AGVFS
+757 AGVLS
-762 DELNERLSGNYNVGF
+762 DELNEKLSGNSNVGF
-777 EIPTLRK
+777 GIPAVRK
-784 VVDGHPKRSQP
+784 VMDGHPKRREP
-795 NKIKAED
+795 NKIKAEND
-802 DSNLHL
+802 GNLHI
-808 ENTSEQSLEVSDG
+808 ENTSEQNLIVGND
-821 EVEKL
+821 VETF
-826 LPEEDTTTSSPD
+826 LPEEVTTSSSPD
-838 SLERHTP
+838 HAERHTH
-845 NSEGSD
+845 STEDSD
-851 EFWKSFITSSSPVN
+851 EFWKPFIKSSSPID
-865 NLVNDN
+865 NLENDN
-871 NGLVPK
+871 NGFIPI
-877 KEYKSQLKSD
+877 EEHKSELKSD
-887 GTASSGDD
+887 DAASSGDV
-895 SEMPSSQPKSSKPA
+895 SELPSSQLKSSKPA
-909 KRNKWKPEEVKKL
+909 KRNKWTSEEVKKL

-927 KLHSRFQVV
+927 ELHSRFHVV

-944 EISTSLMAE
+944 EISASLLAD
-953 GISRSPGQCKSL
+953 GISRSPVQCKSR
-965 WTSLV
+965 WASLV
-970 QKYEESKGEKKSH
+970 QKYEEIRSEKKSH
-983 KEWPYFEDMS
+983 KDWPYFEEMN
-993 KVFSDFEATAT
+993 KILSDDLWQQLHND
-1004 K
+1004 